1 MQRTVSTD
9 ITLYVSFYNPESN
22 PWYPPFNIAFTR
34 RLTGSKRN
42 RTLRLRKAWRLA
54 RRSPLALIA
63 YFGRVEMPRIEAV
76 TTCEEQPSVALKD
89 AKSRTDQTT

>member
-42 RTLRLRKAWRLA
+42 RTLRLRKAWR
-54 RRSPLALIA
+54 SPLALIA